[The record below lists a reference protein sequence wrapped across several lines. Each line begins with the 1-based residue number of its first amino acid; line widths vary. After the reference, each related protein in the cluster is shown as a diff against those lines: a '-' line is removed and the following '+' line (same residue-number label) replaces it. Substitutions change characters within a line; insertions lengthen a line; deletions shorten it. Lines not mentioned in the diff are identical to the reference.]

1 MSWINSGQQLSGP
14 VSASVR
20 ARSSSQTATGLSKT
34 STGNGRSSDL
44 ATLNGKKRLT
54 RDVPVIF
61 AVADKQWTSS
71 FATFAKLM
79 NTRSWNIERD
89 LIVAVKNFS
98 VITVPA
104 LLIEVN
110 LQFPNKPLIRMK
122 P

>member
-14 VSASVR
+14 VSASGR
-20 ARSSSQTATGLSKT
+20 ARSPSLTATGLSKT
-34 STGNGRSSDL
+34 STGNGLFSDL
-44 ATLNGKKRLT
+44 ANGKKRLA

-110 LQFPNKPLIRMK
+110 
-122 P
+122 